1 MASKIQ
7 IVNYALRLLGAG
19 RLTALDDDVEQAR
32 VADDVYD
39 ICLDDV
45 LVDHNWNFATKRD
58 DLAALEDAPEFGFD
72 VQYQLPN
79 DCLRVVQMQDL
90 DSVYKV
96 EGRYLL
102 TNEGEANIIY
112 IAQIT
117 DTTKF
122 SPKFVSCLAARL
134 AAEMAFPLTSSKTKE
149 QLMWGI
155 YKEKITEARFVDGM
169 EGSADQLE
177 TEDWIEARD

>member
-7 IVNYALRLLGAG
+7 IVNYALRLLGVA
-19 RLTALDDDVEQAR
+19 RLTALDDDVEGAR

-39 ICLDDV
+39 ICRDDV
-45 LVDHNWNFATKRD
+45 LSDHNWNFATKRD
-58 DLAALEDAPEFGFD
+58 TLAALEDAPEFGFD

-79 DCLRVVQMQDL
+79 DCLRVVQMEDL

-96 EGRYLL
+96 EGKYLL
-102 TNEGEANIIY
+102 TNESAANIIY

-117 DTTKF
+117 DTTYY

-134 AAEMAFPLTSSKTKE
+134 AAEMAFPLTSSKSKE
-149 QLMWGI
+149 QLMWEL
-155 YKEKITEARFVDGM
+155 YEAKITEARWVDGV

-177 TEDWIEARD
+177 TEDWIEAR